1 MTDVA
6 RGKATS
12 DGVILVQVV
21 RSVQTT
27 SNQRRGDE
35 VGNLEEDV
43 AVEAVM
49 AGTRMSIKKPKRSW
63 MTDLCTLT
71 RMMMESEI
79 ERDGMKIRARKSS
92 EAVKQQAKIRK
103 TAIRIWGSVT

>member
-1 MTDVA
+1 VIDVA

-49 AGTRMSIKKPKRSW
+49 AGTRM
-63 MTDLCTLT
+63 
-71 RMMMESEI
+71 
-79 ERDGMKIRARKSS
+79 
-92 EAVKQQAKIRK
+92 
-103 TAIRIWGSVT
+103 